1 MSGLSPPAGALPH
14 PSHPRRGWPAPAQRH
29 PWYHLGGSQALP
41 LLLLGGDPL
50 AAVEAEQ
57 AGGTGVAAARG
68 VCHSAAL
75 SQANRQASCR
85 GCTQRIG
92 TDLSPSR
99 LMGTGH
105 CSILNPGT
113 LASGCPRALGHS
125 GAAGR
130 VPRQGVVPGQTG
142 AQGAAQPVQ
151 QAALGPQRAGTSL
164 ELAGSRPCSPAQG
177 LALRLGARGTVQA
190 PGAISLA
197 GQVDTTLH
205 PDSPGVAQL
214 Q

>member
-14 PSHPRRGWPAPAQRH
+14 PSHPCRGWPAPAQRH
-29 PWYHLGGSQALP
+29 PRYHLGGSQALP

-57 AGGTGVAAARG
+57 AGGTGVTAARE

-75 SQANRQASCR
+75 SQANLQASCR
-85 GCTQRIG
+85 GCTQRVG

-99 LMGTGH
+99 PMGTGL

-125 GAAGR
+125 GAAGC
-130 VPRQGVVPGQTG
+130 VPRQGAVPGQTG

-177 LALRLGARGTVQA
+177 SALRLGAGALSRLRGPSALPARLTQ
-190 PGAISLA
+190 PCT
-197 GQVDTTLH
+197 QT
-205 PDSPGVAQL
+205 PQE
-214 Q
+214 